1 MARLLRWTEDAA
13 SDIVAIAEFISRD
26 SEFYAKAVV
35 GKIMEKIAAIPEN
48 PEIGRMVPE
57 IESPGLRER
66 FVYSYRIIYQ
76 IVNDT
81 IWLIAIFSGKQ
92 PIEERLE
99 KRSTNK
105 SLNQPH

>member
-1 MARLLRWTEDAA
+1 MARLLKWTEDAA
-13 SDIVAIAEFISRD
+13 DDIVAIAEFISRD

-35 GKIMEKIAAIPEN
+35 KKIMEKITTIPED

-57 IESPGLRER
+57 IESSELRER

-76 IVNDT
+76 ITDEA

-92 PIEERLE
+92 PIEEHLGERLE
-99 KRSTNK
+99 
-105 SLNQPH
+105 P

>member
-13 SDIVAIAEFISRD
+13 DDIVAIAEFISRD

-35 GKIMEKIAAIPEN
+35 QKIMEKVATIPEE

-57 IESPGLRER
+57 IESPELRER

-76 IVNDT
+76 IADNA

-92 PIEERLE
+92 PIEERLDE
-99 KRSTNK
+99 RLGS
-105 SLNQPH
+105 

>member
-1 MARLLRWTEDAA
+1 MARLLKWTEDAA
-13 SDIVAIAEFISRD
+13 DDIVAIAEFISRD

-35 GKIMEKIAAIPEN
+35 QKIMEKITTIPEA

-57 IESPGLRER
+57 IESAELRER

-76 IVNDT
+76 ITDDA

-92 PIEERLE
+92 PIEERLDE
-99 KRSTNK
+99 RLES
-105 SLNQPH
+105 

>member
-13 SDIVAIAEFISRD
+13 DDIVAIAEFISRD

-35 GKIMEKIAAIPEN
+35 QKIMEKVATIPEE

-57 IESPGLRER
+57 IESPELRER

-76 IVNDT
+76 ITDNA
-81 IWLIAIFSGKQ
+81 ILLIAIFSGKQ
-92 PIEERLE
+92 PIEERLDE
-99 KRSTNK
+99 RLES
-105 SLNQPH
+105 

>member
-13 SDIVAIAEFISRD
+13 DDIVAIAEFISRD

-35 GKIMEKIAAIPEN
+35 QKIMEKVATIPEE

-57 IESPGLRER
+57 IESPELRER

-76 IVNDT
+76 ITDNA

-92 PIEERLE
+92 PIEERLDE
-99 KRSTNK
+99 RLES
-105 SLNQPH
+105 

>member
-1 MARLLRWTEDAA
+1 MARLLKWTEDAA
-13 SDIVAIAEFISRD
+13 DDIVAIAEFISRD

-35 GKIMEKIAAIPEN
+35 QKIMEKITTIPEE

-57 IESPGLRER
+57 IESPVLRER

-76 IVNDT
+76 IANDA

-92 PIEERLE
+92 PIEERLDE
-99 KRSTNK
+99 RLES
-105 SLNQPH
+105 